1 MQRTYSVSINNGVL
15 NINVNG
21 HNYQGGSPF
30 KNGEDGTSQITF
42 DIDFWKKCFIGDSVK
57 DGCPLAIL
65 DGFLTPDYIG
75 ADKKNRISGEAIKK
89 LSSDMTK
96 NLEAS
101 KSNFKA
107 EILRLKNY
115 KTTNNPELRTRF
127 STAFPEGR
135 EILTN
140 KDCGLDPAVFLP
152 ADRCKKSCNIASNII
167 DPHTSRDA
175 DCDYMFPQAL
185 DTLVL
190 TDSVFRYL
198 QYPYRDVN
206 STYILTA
213 RTTQGKTFYPMSFMV
228 DGVDL
233 LQDIPKYFA
242 GNRQKNESFSR
253 SSNPQEKKN
262 NQILCVAKYSGDTLQ
277 SFIQRIYELI
287 YNNGLLP
294 QQKKTYVISTCDS
307 IVALR
312 SYALNGSYI
321 EVCDDNEQEK
331 VTQAYVWRP
340 EMANIDTLIQIF
352 NAEKAR
358 ILHGYTD
365 FIALVTQICGEA
377 NHIICI
383 PGTNRIYR
391 FHLAFYNNIITDV
404 QQIYNQINLL
414 QVSAANNIETIATR
428 LRLMR
433 TFEVDDFLKININK
447 ANYYMMSMSTKYM
460 KAKYT
465 DLFTDNVTLRPVG
478 QPVGQPVWLITPPV
492 WSINKLTSHKFFEF
506 AARNYNVQVNVAG
519 GSSIHGG
526 HGTEFDYTSILSVKG
541 HFFEEKT
548 LNEKLDKQFLK
559 DFKIE
564 FNQIYIII
572 IPIKQF
578 FLNIPDE
585 YNHETDFFFNCL
597 FDVIGSFSILELN
610 EPTYHFYSNK
620 GISWLIRRFFV
631 NYLTDMESYFDE
643 IMTLTIDPQSIETIS
658 RLKQDYSNTKS
669 KIQAIATQRIQI
681 LIRQEKIY
689 ISEKRK
695 AEKKK
700 ERQTE
705 YEISRLKRRE
715 LEEIDVGNTSLS
727 RSKSPD
733 KKNNPRR
740 GRSRGRSRSSSRSKS
755 PDKKNNPRRER
766 SRSRGREEY
775 YDRAARE
782 KNNYNRGRS
791 RERSRGQGPSRGRS
805 RGRSGGSKTRKIR
818 R

>member
-1 MQRTYSVSINNGVL
+1 MTTTYTVSIINGIL
-15 NINVNG
+15 NINGINFP
-21 HNYQGGSPF
+21 NSF
-30 KNGEDGTSQITF
+30 KNGQDGTSQITF

-57 DGCPLAIL
+57 DGCSLAIL

-101 KSNFKA
+101 RSNFKV

-152 ADRCKKSCNIASNII
+152 AGRCKKSCNIASNVI

-175 DCDYMFPQAL
+175 DCEYMFPKAL

-206 STYILTA
+206 STYSLRA
-213 RTTQGKTFYPMSFMV
+213 TTTRDKTFNPMSFMV
-228 DGVDL
+228 DGEDL
-233 LQDIPKYFA
+233 LLPINMGKYFA

-253 SSNPQEKKN
+253 SSNSQAKTL
-262 NQILCVAKYSGDTLQ
+262 NQKLCVSKYSGDTLQ

-287 YNNGLLP
+287 YNNELALP
-294 QQKKTYVISTCDS
+294 LKKTYVISTCDS

-331 VTQAYVWRP
+331 VTQVYVWRP

-365 FIALVTQICGEA
+365 FIALVRGINQ

-391 FHLAFYNNIITDV
+391 FTNEFYRLIIADV
-404 QQIYNQINLL
+404 QIIYNQIILL
-414 QVSAANNIETIATR
+414 DTINNIGEIATR
-428 LRLMR
+428 LRYMR
-433 TFEVDDFLKININK
+433 TFEIDDFLKININR

-460 KAKYT
+460 KGKYT
-465 DLFTDNVTLRPVG
+465 DLFNTDLTPVG
-478 QPVGQPVWLITPPV
+478 QQAWRQVVPN
-492 WSINKLTSHKFFEF
+492 WSIDKLKSQKFFEF
-506 AARNYNVQVNVAG
+506 ASRNVLYNIQIVAG
-519 GSSIHGG
+519 GASTHGS
-526 HGTEFDYTSILSVKG
+526 HETEFDYTRIPSVITYLFKDKVKG
-541 HFFEEKT
+541 
-548 LNEKLDKQFLK
+548 KLEKQFLK
-559 DFKIE
+559 DFEIE
-564 FNQIYIII
+564 FYQIYKD

-578 FLNIPDE
+578 FLNIPRE

-597 FDVIGSFSILELN
+597 FDVVGSFSILEFN

-631 NYLTDMESYFDE
+631 NYLTDMNSYLND
-643 IMTLTIDPQSIETIS
+643 IMMMFTNDSQIIATIS
-658 RLKQDYSNTKS
+658 KLKQDYSNIKNQI
-669 KIQAIATQRIQI
+669 KAIAIQRIQF
-681 LIRQEKIY
+681 LIEQEKVY
-689 ISEKRK
+689 IRKKRM
-695 AEKKK
+695 AEKEK

-705 YEISRLKRRE
+705 DEISRLERRE
-715 LEEIDVGNTSLS
+715 IEEIDVGNKFFLKNRSLS
-727 RSKSPD
+727 RE
-733 KKNNPRR
+733 
-740 GRSRGRSRSSSRSKS
+740 RSSSI
-755 PDKKNNPRRER
+755 KKKLGRER
-766 SRSRGREEY
+766 SRSVEREY
-775 YDRAARE
+775 RE

-791 RERSRGQGPSRGRS
+791 RERGRSRGRGIF
-805 RGRSGGSKTRKIR
+805 GRSGGSKTRKIR